1 MAHRILKNKLGL
13 STHILFTSNTT
24 LTIAGNSSV
33 SNIAM
38 TGETVAGAA
47 ITRAW
52 CGSSSG
58 NGAYWSVAR
67 GANTVAVLDSTA
79 FIDYAGN
86 GVTLDL
92 DSTGTLV
99 VTINGG
105 TLVGTLILELK
116 KISADGKSGPMTLTD
131 SDYFKG

>member
-1 MAHRILKNKLGL
+1 MAFRIIKNRKNL
-13 STHILFTSNTT
+13 SAHVLFTSNST
-24 LTIAGNSSV
+24 LTIAGNSST
-33 SNIAM
+33 SDIA
-38 TGETVAGAA
+38 TGDEVITGCS

-58 NGAYWSVAR
+58 NGAFWEVKR

-79 FIDYAGN
+79 FMDYAGN

-92 DSTGTLV
+92 DNTATLV
-99 VTINGG
+99 ANING
-105 TLVGTLILELK
+105 TVLNATLILELK
-116 KISADGKSGPMTLTD
+116 KISNGVSGPIPTAN